1 MPLLWLILYVL
12 SCALVQD
19 MQKSGAPLAEILKSL
34 LNKSTVVKY
43 IDECELEMDVA
54 LEAAVLS
61 DLESDGET

>member
-1 MPLLWLILYVL
+1 MF

-19 MQKSGAPLAEILKSL
+19 MQKSGAPLAEILNAL
-34 LNKSTVVKY
+34 QNRSTVVKY

-61 DLESDGET
+61 DIESDGEP